1 PIVEVYSVGCSSGGR
16 GADSSI
22 EDVADTSASS
32 SCGLA
37 SATSIIRLGSSTSA
51 LVRQPRLIIPV
62 SSSSKYPVR
71 RKVSV
76 SVNVLHL
83 PAFSAIIIS
92 SSLRSTFPC
101 FDTTKDRAAANAARL
116 SIRHPDI
123 LASLGVSVPLRRTKY
138 RNLSASSSSGEYSP
152 I

>member
-1 PIVEVYSVGCSSGGR
+1 M
-16 GADSSI
+16 
-22 EDVADTSASS
+22 
-32 SCGLA
+32 
-37 SATSIIRLGSSTSA
+37 
-51 LVRQPRLIIPV
+51 PV

-123 LASLGVSVPLRRTKY
+123 LASLGVSVPLSRTKY
-138 RNLSASSSSGEYSP
+138 RNLSDSSSSGEYSP
-152 I
+152 IPPASTFFTCKSSSFKSSSVDPIPSRRIYQSLLSTPKLWHPALGHV